1 MKTKNIQYQSA
12 GRFSAAVMVFLLL
25 AGLPAALAEDK
36 DNLALQDCS
45 TKIDAAVKTQDETKI
60 TAEIAGKFTTL
71 AGSEANATALVTG
84 LHAGT
89 SITLTS
95 TVDGE
100 IVTTTITPTTGQ
112 QGFGSVYITL
122 ALAQA
127 ELTKMGIANPTA
139 SQLEAVLNGGSITT
153 TTGTVSVAGIL
164 ALRASGQGWGQIAQ
178 TLDVKLG
185 RVLHETHAA
194 CERFEHQARSDM
206 AKHDRPTKVDRAV
219 DKVERISARPER
231 PLDRVERVSVV
242 DRPVRVDLP
251 MRPERARH

>member
-1 MKTKNIQYQSA
+1 MKTKNIQYKSA
-12 GRFSAAVMVFLLL
+12 GRFSAAAMAVLLL
-25 AGLPAALAEDK
+25 AGSPAAFAEDT

-71 AGSEANATALVTG
+71 AGSDANATALVTG

-95 TVDGE
+95 TVDGKD
-100 IVTTTITPTTGQ
+100 VTTTITPATSQ

-127 ELTKMGIANPTA
+127 ELTKMGITNPTA
-139 SQLEAVLNGGSITT
+139 AQLEAILNGGSITT
-153 TTGTVSVAGIL
+153 ATGAVSVSGIL

-185 RVLHETHAA
+185 RVLHETRAA
-194 CERFEHQARSDM
+194 GERFEHHMLSDM
-206 AKHDRPTKVDRAV
+206 AKHDRPAKADRAV
-219 DKVERISARPER
+219 DKVERISTRPER

-242 DRPVRVDLP
+242 DRPVRIDLP